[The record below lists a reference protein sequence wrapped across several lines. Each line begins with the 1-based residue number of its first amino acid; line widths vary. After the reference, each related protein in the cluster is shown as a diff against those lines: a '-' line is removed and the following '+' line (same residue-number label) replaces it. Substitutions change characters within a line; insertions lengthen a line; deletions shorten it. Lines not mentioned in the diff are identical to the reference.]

1 MSRSRKQFI
10 EEEIKPIKYRNCL
23 YRMKLA
29 QYEVEVNCTK
39 KKEGRQLAAQKI
51 LKEMHPHIQTWGSM
65 LRLYDS
71 KLLESF
77 KSEEQVNDC
86 LIPQLCETFK

>member
-86 LIPQLCETFK
+86 LIDQLR

>member
-1 MSRSRKQFI
+1 MSRNHKELI

-23 YRMKLA
+23 YTMKLG

-51 LKEMHPHIQTWGSM
+51 LQQMHPHIRNWGSM
-65 LRLYDS
+65 LRLYS
-71 KLLESF
+71 TKMQEAYLH
-77 KSEEQVNDC
+77 NDV
-86 LIPQLCETFK
+86 ISVEKQQ

>member
-1 MSRSRKQFI
+1 
-10 EEEIKPIKYRNCL
+10 
-23 YRMKLA
+23 MKLA

-71 KLLESF
+71 KLLETF
-77 KSEEQVNDC
+77 QNDEQV
-86 LIPQLCETFK
+86 IQLFYYEMNPVYEKKYLGT